1 MFCILFVFET
11 NLHKSVHLT
20 QFVVTFSELT
30 VTNVKIKS
38 NIMEKESM
46 AAIMGVGLFTCIT
59 LCVYFIMRYRSTA
72 INIPGEDRKKQP
84 SDWQKPGILVLG
96 IGLGLLIVGVIQNY
110 VNADLPDSL
119 AVAILIIAAGV
130 SMIIANK
137 LDKKHDI

>member
-1 MFCILFVFET
+1 MFVFET

-72 INIPGEDRKKQP
+72 INIPVEDRKKQP

-96 IGLGLLIVGVIQNY
+96 IGLGLLIVGLIQNY

-137 LDKKHDI
+137 LDKKYDI

>member
-1 MFCILFVFET
+1 MFVFET
-11 NLHKSVHLT
+11 NLHKSIHLT

-72 INIPGEDRKKQP
+72 INIPGEDRKKQS

-96 IGLGLLIVGVIQNY
+96 IGTGLLIVGVIQNY

>member
-1 MFCILFVFET
+1 
-11 NLHKSVHLT
+11 
-20 QFVVTFSELT
+20 
-30 VTNVKIKS
+30 
-38 NIMEKESM
+38 MEKESM

>member
-1 MFCILFVFET
+1 
-11 NLHKSVHLT
+11 
-20 QFVVTFSELT
+20 
-30 VTNVKIKS
+30 
-38 NIMEKESM
+38 MEKESM

-72 INIPGEDRKKQP
+72 INIPGEDRKKQS

-96 IGLGLLIVGVIQNY
+96 IGTGLLIVGVIQNY

>member
-1 MFCILFVFET
+1 MFVFET

-72 INIPGEDRKKQP
+72 INIPVEDRKKQP

-96 IGLGLLIVGVIQNY
+96 IGLGLLIVGLIQNY

-137 LDKKHDI
+137 LDKKYDT

>member
-1 MFCILFVFET
+1 MFVFET